1 VGEGTFMDLAEMAR
15 RIRAGDKGELDSFK
29 RLLAAENDL
38 GALKK
43 IAAANWQEDE
53 ISIPVYERILEINPN
68 DDEAL
73 GSLGLVKYL
82 IGGDTEAAQCL
93 EKARKINPEGLEV
106 LTLQAALEKRPDEK
120 LKIYRKML
128 ELDPTNRVALHN
140 LARLQKEQ

>member
-1 VGEGTFMDLAEMAR
+1 MDLVELAGK
-15 RIRAGDKGELDSFK
+15 IRAGDKSELDQFK
-29 RLLAAENDL
+29 RLLVAENDL
-38 GALKK
+38 GTLKK
-43 IAAANWQEDE
+43 VAAANWQEDE
-53 ISIPVYERILEINPN
+53 ISIPVYERILEINPK

-82 IGGDTEAAQCL
+82 IGEDTEASECL

-120 LKIYRKML
+120 VKIYRKML
-128 ELDPTNRVALHN
+128 QLDPTNRVALHN